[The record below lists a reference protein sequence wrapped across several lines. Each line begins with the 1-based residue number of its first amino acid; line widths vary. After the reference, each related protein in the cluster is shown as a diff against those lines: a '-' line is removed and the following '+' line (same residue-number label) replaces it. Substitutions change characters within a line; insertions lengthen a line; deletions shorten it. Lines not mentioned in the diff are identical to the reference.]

1 MSTETD
7 RELEDIRRKKMEEMQ
22 AMAEG
27 RSMEGTMPDTPV
39 TVEDSTFDQ
48 LVGRYNLMVIDC
60 WASWCGPCLMVAP
73 IVDELARSYAGKVVF
88 GKLNVDE
95 NPQTAGRFGIMS
107 IPTLLIVKNGS
118 EVDRIVGAVPKQVIE
133 STVRKYID

>member
-7 RELEDIRRKKMEEMQ
+7 RELEDIRRKKMEDTR

-27 RSMEGTMPDTPV
+27 RSMEGTLPDTPV

-48 LVGRYNLMVIDC
+48 LVARYNLMVVDC
-60 WASWCGPCLMVAP
+60 WAPWCGPCLMVAP
-73 IVDELARSYAGKVVF
+73 IVDELARNYAGKVVF

-95 NPQTAGRFGIMS
+95 NPQTAGRFSIMS
-107 IPTLLIVKNGS
+107 IPTLLIIKNGG
-118 EVDRIVGAVPKQVIE
+118 EVDRIIGAVPKQVIE
-133 STVRKYID
+133 SSIRKHIN